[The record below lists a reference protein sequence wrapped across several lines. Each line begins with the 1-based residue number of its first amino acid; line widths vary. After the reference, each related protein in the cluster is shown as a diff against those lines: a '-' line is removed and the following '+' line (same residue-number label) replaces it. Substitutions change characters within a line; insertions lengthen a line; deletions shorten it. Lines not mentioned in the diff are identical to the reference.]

1 MCAAPPRKRPLR
13 FAFAEGAAISPY
25 CLASVLRWPRL
36 IRAKA
41 GSVAQIFE
49 NLPFGASTQH
59 ACQENGVLLL
69 E

>member
-1 MCAAPPRKRPLR
+1 MCAAPPRKLPLR
-13 FAFAEGAAISPY
+13 FGFAEGAAISPY

-41 GSVAQIFE
+41 GGVAQIFE
-49 NLPFGASTQH
+49 NAAFDASTQH
-59 ACQENGVLLL
+59 GCQEDGVLLL